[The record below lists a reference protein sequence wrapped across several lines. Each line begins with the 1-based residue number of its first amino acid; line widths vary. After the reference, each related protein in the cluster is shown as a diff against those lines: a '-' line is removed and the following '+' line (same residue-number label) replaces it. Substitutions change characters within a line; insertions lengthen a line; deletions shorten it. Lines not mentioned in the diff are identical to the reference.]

1 MRKRIADRTGDV
13 SDATP
18 AVLDEQLSF
27 DLGPQTFAV
36 IDAGRPLAEVVR
48 SCLEVIRSNP
58 G

>member
-1 MRKRIADRTGDV
+1 MRQRIAARTGDV

-36 IDAGRPLAEVVR
+36 IDAGRPLDEVVR
-48 SCLEVIRSNP
+48 SCLDVIRSKP

>member
-1 MRKRIADRTGDV
+1 V

-36 IDAGRPLAEVVR
+36 IDAGRPLDEVVR
-48 SCLEVIRSNP
+48 SCLEVIRSKP

>member
-1 MRKRIADRTGDV
+1 MRQRIAARTGDV

-36 IDAGRPLAEVVR
+36 IDAGRSLDEVVA
-48 SCLEVIRSNP
+48 SCLEVTLSKL